1 MRSSAAPLRPLNN
14 ITLAAVAVEVAPLES
29 SADELGSA
37 EYQQKIATAL
47 ASAIA
52 NLRGKLEAAQ

>member
-1 MRSSAAPLRPLNN
+1 LRPLNN
-14 ITLAAVAVEVAPLES
+14 ITLAAVAVEVAPLGS
-29 SADELGSA
+29 SPDELGSA
-37 EYQQKIATAL
+37 QYQQKIATAL